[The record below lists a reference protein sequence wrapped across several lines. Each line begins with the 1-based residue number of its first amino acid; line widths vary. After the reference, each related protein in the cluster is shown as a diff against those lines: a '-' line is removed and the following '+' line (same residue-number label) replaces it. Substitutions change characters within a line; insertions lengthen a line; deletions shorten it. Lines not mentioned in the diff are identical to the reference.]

1 MLNSER
7 LGALWTNE
15 REDELRRLRGARWAW
30 CRIAAELGV
39 SEDTIRSHAAGLG
52 LDTGRLPWASE
63 RPNGRY
69 RRAVKR
75 DYRA

>member
-1 MLNSER
+1 MLNGER
-7 LGALWTNE
+7 LGAPWTDD
-15 REDELRRLRGARWAW
+15 RDAELRRLREARWAW
-30 CRIAAELGV
+30 CRIAAALGV
-39 SEDTIRSHAAGLG
+39 SEDETRSHAAGLG

-69 RRAVKR
+69 RRPAKR